1 MSGYDET
8 NPETYRPA
16 EPSQAADGSHPGVG
30 SRPASSQGASAAASS
45 GSEPLS
51 ESPGVPPN
59 QAGYEDLSQA

>member
-30 SRPASSQGASAAASS
+30 SRPASSQGASAAANRALARYRGAADPLP
-45 GSEPLS
+45 GS
-51 ESPGVPPN
+51 
-59 QAGYEDLSQA
+59 AASQ